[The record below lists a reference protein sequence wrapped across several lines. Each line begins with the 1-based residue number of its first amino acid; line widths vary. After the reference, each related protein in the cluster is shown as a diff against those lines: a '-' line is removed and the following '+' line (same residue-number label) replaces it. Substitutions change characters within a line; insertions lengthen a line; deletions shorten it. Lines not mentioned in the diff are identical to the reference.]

1 MHARSPFVIA
11 LLLARL
17 AGAQEA
23 TGPMDPA
30 PREWIGGLPWSEWTR
45 ATGDWAMLRTRLED
59 LGIEFGG
66 GYTADLAAPWSG
78 DTRRRASV
86 CTLFDLNLACD
97 LEVLAGL
104 PKTLA
109 YVDAYQIEGRDPT
122 GDVGD
127 FQGLSNIQSDDTAQI
142 AEVWIETWFGEF
154 VRVKAGKV
162 DFNSEFAF
170 HEIGGEFI
178 ASSAAI
184 LPTIVAYPTYP
195 NPATSIN
202 VFVVPDEHWHVA
214 AAVYDGAGADG
225 IATGGRGPKGFFDD
239 SDSDA
244 YFLAAEV
251 GYAWAGG
258 DTWGA
263 GRCVLGTFHH
273 TATFATFAGGTDD
286 GTSGL
291 WGSLEQ
297 RLWREN
303 PADAEDGQGLGA
315 FFSFGFADDDLAAC
329 GSAFAFG
336 IEWHGAIPTRDHDVL
351 GLCVCHADLSD
362 DPGAGTPA
370 DETVFELLYKVAL
383 TPAVSLKPELQYILD
398 AGGVAGASD
407 VLVGLLRLE
416 ILF

>member
-1 MHARSPFVIA
+1 MHARLPLLTV

-23 TGPMDPA
+23 TGPMDAA

-45 ATGDWAMLRTRLED
+45 ATGDWALLRARLED
-59 LGIEFGG
+59 VGIEFGG

-78 DTRRRASV
+78 DTRRRPSV
-86 CTLFDLNLACD
+86 STLFDLNAAFD

-127 FQGLSNIQSDDTAQI
+127 FQGLSNIQSDDKAQI
-142 AEVWIETWFGEF
+142 AEVWLETWIGEF

-170 HEIGGEFI
+170 HEIGGEFV

-184 LPTIVAYPTYP
+184 VPTIVAYPTFP
-195 NPATSIN
+195 DPATSIN
-202 VFVVPDEHWHVA
+202 VFVIPDEHWHFA
-214 AAVYDGAGADG
+214 AAVYDGAAADG
-225 IATGGRGPKGFFDD
+225 IATGSRGPKGFFDN

-244 YFLAAEV
+244 YFLTAEV
-251 GYAWAGG
+251 SYAWAGG
-258 DTWGA
+258 ETWGA
-263 GRCVLGTFHH
+263 GRCVFGGFHH

-286 GTSGL
+286 GTSGC

-297 RLWREN
+297 RVWREN
-303 PADAEDGQGLGA
+303 PADAEDGQGIGA
-315 FFSFGFADDDLAAC
+315 FCSFGFADDDLAAC
-329 GSAFAFG
+329 GRAFVFG
-336 IEWHGAIPTRDHDVL
+336 VEWQGAIPTRDHDVL
-351 GLCVCHADLSD
+351 GWCVCHADLSD
-362 DPGAGTPA
+362 DPGAGTPN

-416 ILF
+416 VLF